1 MEAVVAGLGAFD
13 KGKFSDGY
21 GVPVGTC
28 QLLIANLWY
37 YAMTEMMMNVWY
49 ENNIKLFLSPD
60 VACAKCNKTVIKS
73 FSLCICSIT

>member
-37 YAMTEMMMNVWY
+37 YAMTEMMMNV
-49 ENNIKLFLSPD
+49 
-60 VACAKCNKTVIKS
+60 
-73 FSLCICSIT
+73 